1 MSIPITN
8 KKQPLYSI
16 CHKNIKIFKN
26 ITESSLQW
34 TGELKINRT
43 KWIKQIKKHFKNNN
57 IHMTAFIIKIIMTTA
72 KTMFRVEA
80 RKYFLRMYLNKKQ
93 MTAMDVQEELKTF

>member
-1 MSIPITN
+1 
-8 KKQPLYSI
+8 
-16 CHKNIKIFKN
+16 
-26 ITESSLQW
+26 
-34 TGELKINRT
+34 
-43 KWIKQIKKHFKNNN
+43 
-57 IHMTAFIIKIIMTTA
+57 MTAFIIKIIMTTA